1 MGPSA
6 SRAKAV
12 GSQIQPHCLSQGWG
26 GAHTGGSFQLSAR
39 LPQAPG
45 SRAFLHSDYDVALS
59 CIRKLV
65 AGKSDNPEPPCDELG
80 RSQPALTATPS
91 TPAAASSC
99 TKPKV
104 LTAASTLKFIP
115 EELAVF
121 CRDFRLLRFHFQEN
135 GLALQAFRVSWRG
148 WQLRGTQ
155 GGFVPSSGVLHG
167 FGGGTCSGGV
177 IPGPGSFLQIANAIA
192 QAREA
197 AAWLGD
203 AGEGHDGWCCPA
215 EAPLEDEDEEEGS
228 AATLLF
234 ESLRDWEKELK
245 RLGAVG
251 WRVSAVN
258 ERFDMAP
265 RYGPNGHWGPW
276 APQHPILGGR
286 GGEHSMNHPHPE
298 GTREGGEGMGKKSLP
313 SVWENTL

>member
-6 SRAKAV
+6 SRAKAA

-26 GAHTGGSFQLSAR
+26 GTHTGGSFQLSAR

-45 SRAFLHSDYDVALS
+45 SRAFLHSEYDVALP

-91 TPAAASSC
+91 TPAAASSF

-135 GLALQAFRVSWRG
+135 GLALQAFRVSWG
-148 WQLRGTQ
+148 AWQLRGTQ

-167 FGGGTCSGGV
+167 FGGGS
-177 IPGPGSFLQIANAIA
+177 S
-192 QAREA
+192 
-197 AAWLGD
+197 
-203 AGEGHDGWCCPA
+203 CPVL
-215 EAPLEDEDEEEGS
+215 APLCRSPMPSPKRGRQLHGWGMLARGTMAG
-228 AATLLF
+228 AAQLKPLWRMRMRMRRKARLPRC
-234 ESLRDWEKELK
+234 SLR
-245 RLGAVG
+245 ACVT
-251 WRVSAVN
+251 
-258 ERFDMAP
+258 
-265 RYGPNGHWGPW
+265 
-276 APQHPILGGR
+276 GR
-286 GGEHSMNHPHPE
+286 RS
-298 GTREGGEGMGKKSLP
+298 
-313 SVWENTL
+313 